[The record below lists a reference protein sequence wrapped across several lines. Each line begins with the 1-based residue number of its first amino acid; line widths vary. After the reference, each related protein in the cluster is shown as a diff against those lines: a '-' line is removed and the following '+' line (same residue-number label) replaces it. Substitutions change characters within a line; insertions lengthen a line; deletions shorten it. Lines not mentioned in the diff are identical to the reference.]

1 MDAHIYD
8 ILVDVIKRD
17 CFVLESFKIMDYS
30 MLMGVHNIDAQQH
43 ASNHNRLPAAWDA
56 EEAAIA
62 ETWRS
67 LQLDYSTTR
76 GPQE

>member
-17 CFVLESFKIMDYS
+17 CLVLESFKIMDYS
-30 MLMGVHNIDAQQH
+30 LLMGVHNIDQATSSRQV
-43 ASNHNRLPAAWDA
+43 AWGA
-56 EEAAIA
+56 EETTA

-67 LQLDYSTTR
+67 LQMDFSSTR
-76 GPQE
+76 GPHE